1 MCAVS
6 TYLFHCLKRTRRHRY
21 ASRLVVGVFGAAIG
35 GNVLLAHDAAL
46 TVELTACGHSRARA
60 EPLRRNLGHSF
71 QPLAVATAKGYLS
84 FCLCVDDDAVD
95 LAAKRTTKRGW
106 FRSGGLRVNAAA
118 LERALGLALDGDLR
132 GASREAARD
141 PCGVA

>member
-1 MCAVS
+1 MVA
-6 TYLFHCLKRTRRHRY
+6 
-21 ASRLVVGVFGAAIG
+21 
-35 GNVLLAHDAAL
+35 
-46 TVELTACGHSRARA
+46 GHSRARA

-95 LAAKRTTKRGW
+95 LAAKRTTTRGW

-141 PCGVA
+141 PCGAA